1 MLLRLS
7 GLGKHLERSFNG
19 LHLLDTVVSGWRQ
32 SDVARRG
39 PIDLLQV
46 ISLFSGLSGREAIDI
61 DLRLEIL
68 KILLLA
74 AGATALVCLQVLLL
88 KKLTVPL
95 LPLVLLLNVLVE
107 PPPFLGLEHLLPG
120 GLVALHLHGKV
131 VTSDWMVLSLFW

>member
-1 MLLRLS
+1 M
-7 GLGKHLERSFNG
+7 
-19 LHLLDTVVSGWRQ
+19 SGWRQ